1 MKNRIAWLVLVFFCL
16 LPVLSSA
23 ATVKL
28 IIKGGINYSSIGNW
42 NTYLKYWDDYNKRYY
57 SQNGYTATGGL
68 NPLHFG
74 PAIEAELSLNI
85 TPRLAVSIGTEY
97 LIAQHPAGEMPL
109 TGKTPDGQVVSSRG
123 DICKLSAIPLKIT
136 LAYYPLESG
145 HFRAFVKAGAG
156 YYFARFRDT
165 AEFDSGLSSYFE
177 RTQGANS
184 GGIGFHG
191 GLGVE
196 IAMGGPLSFLA
207 ELEARNA
214 KISGFE
220 GSGTWKEASGASGS
234 WSGRLYYYE
243 WLQSEWTTFVF
254 IEEKEPAGANY
265 RNVRDAAVDFSGVAF
280 KAGFIFRF

>member
-1 MKNRIAWLVLVFFCL
+1 MKNKIVWLVLAFFCL
-16 LPVLSSA
+16 LPVLSGA

-28 IIKGGINYSSIGNW
+28 IIKGGLNYSSIGDW
-42 NTYLKYWDDYNKRYY
+42 NTYLQYWDGYNKRYY
-57 SQNGYTATGGL
+57 SQHGYTATGGL

-74 PAIEAELSLNI
+74 PAIEAELRLNI
-85 TPRLAVSIGTEY
+85 APRLAVSIGVEY
-97 LIAQHPAGEMPL
+97 LIAQHPAEEMPL
-109 TGKTPDGQVVSSRG
+109 TGKAPDGQVVSSRD
-123 DICKLSAIPLKIT
+123 DISKLSAIPLKIT

-145 HFRAFVKAGAG
+145 RFKAFVKAGAG
-156 YYFARFRDT
+156 YYFARFRET
-165 AEFDSGLSSYFE
+165 TIFDAALSSNFE

-196 IAMGGPLSFLA
+196 IGMGGPLSFLA
-207 ELEARNA
+207 ELEARHA

-220 GSGTWKEASGASGS
+220 GNGTWKEASGASGN

-254 IEEKEPAGANY
+254 IEEKEPAGVNY
-265 RNVRDAAVDFSGVAF
+265 RNVRDAAVDFSGVAL
-280 KAGFIFRF
+280 KAGFILRF